1 MPWVENEDLERERRG
16 GHCEVDKG
24 DSASDEHVLLQ
35 QDEVTS
41 TDKAANGLKPR
52 WILLPVFAKKAA
64 VAAAASL
71 NGLM

>member
-35 QDEVTS
+35 QDGEGKT
-41 TDKAANGLKPR
+41 
-52 WILLPVFAKKAA
+52 IL
-64 VAAAASL
+64 
-71 NGLM
+71 NINN